1 MYELGEIPA
10 RTGKRGGDQPDP
22 VRRDAYDRVEVHK
35 LNWYTPEYRD
45 DRRTARE
52 RNAAHPVGELKKP
65 HRRNVSMIRIK
76 KELIVVGDRLL
87 LALDEG
93 QDKTKS
99 GLYLPASV
107 REKDKVA
114 SGRVVKVGPGYPI
127 PNPNYTEDEPWS
139 SNREPMRYIPLQA
152 REGDYAIFLREQ
164 GIEVEFEEA
173 KYLIVPQSAVLMLMR
188 SELHEE

>member
-1 MYELGEIPA
+1 
-10 RTGKRGGDQPDP
+10 
-22 VRRDAYDRVEVHK
+22 
-35 LNWYTPEYRD
+35 
-45 DRRTARE
+45 
-52 RNAAHPVGELKKP
+52 
-65 HRRNVSMIRIK
+65 MIRVK

-87 LALDEG
+87 LSLDDS

-107 REKDKVA
+107 REKEKVA
-114 SGRVVKVGPGYPI
+114 SGKVVRVGPGYPI

-139 SNREPMRYIPLQA
+139 TNREPMRYIPLQA

-164 GIEVEFEEA
+164 GVEVEFEEA

>member
-1 MYELGEIPA
+1 
-10 RTGKRGGDQPDP
+10 
-22 VRRDAYDRVEVHK
+22 
-35 LNWYTPEYRD
+35 
-45 DRRTARE
+45 
-52 RNAAHPVGELKKP
+52 
-65 HRRNVSMIRIK
+65 MIRVK

-87 LALDEG
+87 LSLDDS

-107 REKDKVA
+107 REKEKVA
-114 SGRVVKVGPGYPI
+114 SGKVVRVGPGYPI

-139 SNREPMRYIPLQA
+139 TNREPMRYIPLQA

-164 GIEVEFEEA
+164 GVEVEFEET